1 MHRQRDFVLMV
12 MLAAAVPACGQ
23 AVAQTTSGTQ
33 GAASTTDFS
42 GIWTKPYF
50 GIESPRSGPGPVTNR
65 SRRNGV
71 RDMYQYVGDYA
82 NPILKPQA
90 AEIVKKYGEIARTGV
105 VFPSPRNQCWPVGV
119 PGIFSDITMQI
130 IQEPEKITIVYSMD
144 REIRRVR
151 MNASHKVPVT
161 PSWSG
166 DSVGHFE
173 GDTLVIDTIGVRIGP
188 FAMVDLYGTPQTA
201 ALHVVERYRLI
212 ESEAAREGQQWGLKE
227 NPYVPDGGDGGLP
240 IDADYKGKGLQLQ
253 FTVEDD
259 GVFTTPW
266 SATVTYR
273 RASGQWPGEFVCAEN
288 LRATY
293 MTRDSDVPRADR
305 PDF

>member
-1 MHRQRDFVLMV
+1 
-12 MLAAAVPACGQ
+12 MLACRGARHFFRECHADHPGAREDHDRLQHGSRDSPRAHERV
-23 AVAQTTSGTQ
+23 SQ
-33 GAASTTDFS
+33 GARDAVMVRRFRWPFRRRHAGDRHHR
-42 GIWTKPYF
+42 GQDRAVRH
-50 GIESPRSGPGPVTNR
+50 GRSLRNAPNR
-65 SRRNGV
+65 GSARR
-71 RDMYQYVGDYA
+71 RA
-82 NPILKPQA
+82 LSA
-90 AEIVKKYGEIARTGV
+90 
-105 VFPSPRNQCWPVGV
+105 
-119 PGIFSDITMQI
+119 
-130 IQEPEKITIVYSMD
+130 D
-144 REIRRVR
+144 RIR
-151 MNASHKVPVT
+151 S
-161 PSWSG
+161 

-227 NPYVPDGGDGGLP
+227 NPYVPDGGDGGLA